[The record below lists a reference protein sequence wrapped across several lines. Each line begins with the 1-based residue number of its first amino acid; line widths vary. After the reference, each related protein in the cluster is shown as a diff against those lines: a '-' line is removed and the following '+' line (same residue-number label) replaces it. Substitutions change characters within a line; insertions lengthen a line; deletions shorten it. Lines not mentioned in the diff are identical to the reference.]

1 MARKVRQMRRKGKHV
16 GLVPAPVTTAPDIDA
31 RVALIQALI
40 PVALDKV
47 MEELQADVERLAG
60 TRYARDG
67 RLPGHVRWTRQRGSV
82 YLADQKLPIEVPRVR
97 DRHRHVEVPLP
108 TYERLQQPRTGDTG
122 LLHKV
127 LGGLS
132 TREYERCAEAVPEAF
147 GLSAST
153 VSRRF
158 KRASARK
165 RRALMERPLDGYD
178 LVALLLDG
186 KTFAED
192 EMVTAV
198 GVTMTGE
205 KVLLGFVQTA
215 TENRKVCAA
224 FLRELVERGLQIEAG
239 LLVVTDGA
247 KGLHAAVREVC
258 GSAALLQRC
267 QWHKRENVLQY
278 LPDRHR
284 STFRRKLQAAYEQ
297 PTYEAAKRALSKLRG
312 ELTLLNASA
321 AASLDDGL
329 EDTLTLHRLGVF
341 AELGTSLKTT
351 NALESIHACVESRT
365 AKVDHWKNSE
375 QKQRWLAT
383 ALLDLEPRLRRIRN
397 YRALPLLREAI
408 KRQIQ
413 GVKKSAA

>member
-1 MARKVRQMRRKGKHV
+1 MP
-16 GLVPAPVTTAPDIDA
+16 VPTTAAPDLDT

-40 PVALDKV
+40 PVALERV
-47 MEELQADVERLAG
+47 QEELTADVKRLAG
-60 TRYARDG
+60 ERYARED
-67 RLPGHVRWTRQRGSV
+67 RLPGHVRWTHQRGSI
-82 YLADQKLPIEVPRVR
+82 YLADQKLPIAVPRVR
-97 DRHRHVEVPLP
+97 DRLRNQEVPLP
-108 TYERLQQPRTGDTG
+108 TYERLQQPRALDTG

-165 RRALMERPLDGYD
+165 LRELTERRLESYD
-178 LVALLLDG
+178 LVALILDG

-192 EMVTAV
+192 EMVAAV
-198 GVTMTGE
+198 GVTITGE

-224 FLRELVERGLQIEAG
+224 FLRELAERGLRVDLG

-247 KGLHAAVREVC
+247 KGLHAAVREVF
-258 GSAALLQRC
+258 GAAALLQRC
-267 QWHKRENVLQY
+267 QWHKRENVLAY

-284 STFRRKLQAAYEQ
+284 APFRRKLQAAYEQ
-297 PTYEAAKRALSKLRG
+297 ATYEAAKRALGKVRA
-312 ELTLLNASA
+312 ELVLLNASA
-321 AASLDDGL
+321 SASLDEGL
-329 EDTLTLHRLGVF
+329 EETLTLHRLGVF
-341 AELGTSLKTT
+341 RELGTSLKTT
-351 NALESIHACVESRT
+351 NALESIHARVESRT
-365 AKVDHWKNSE
+365 AKVDHWRNSD

-383 ALLDLEPRLRRIRN
+383 ALLDLEPTLRRIKN
-397 YRALPLLREAI
+397 YRALPLLREAL
-408 KRQIQ
+408 KRQLE
-413 GVKKSAA
+413 GLKKSAA

>member
-1 MARKVRQMRRKGKHV
+1 MARKVRQIRRKGKDIGIV
-16 GLVPAPVTTAPDIDA
+16 PVPAATAPDWST
-31 RVALIQALI
+31 RMALIQALI
-40 PVALDKV
+40 PVALEKV
-47 MEELQADVERLAG
+47 EEELQADVARLAG
-60 TRYARDG
+60 ERYVREG
-67 RLPGHVRWTRQRGSV
+67 RLPGHVRWPPQRGSI
-82 YLADQKLPIEVPRVR
+82 YLADQKIPIEVPRVR
-97 DRHRHVEVPLP
+97 DRLRNQEVPLP
-108 TYERLQQPRTGDTG
+108 TYERLQAPRALDSG

-158 KRASARK
+158 KRASAK
-165 RRALMERPLDGYD
+165 KLQELTDRRLESYD

-192 EMVTAV
+192 EMVSAV
-198 GVTMTGE
+198 GVTITGE

-224 FLRELVERGLQIEAG
+224 FLRTLLERGLRVELG

-247 KGLHAAVREVC
+247 KGRHAAVREVFD
-258 GSAALLQRC
+258 GAAVLQRC
-267 QWHKRENVLQY
+267 QWHTRENVVAY
-278 LPDRHR
+278 LPERHR
-284 STFRRKLQAAYEQ
+284 APFRRKLQAAYDQ
-297 PTYEAAKRALSKLRG
+297 PTYEAAKRALGKIRA
-312 ELTLLNASA
+312 ELALLNASA
-321 AASLDDGL
+321 VASFDEGFD
-329 EDTLTLHRLGVF
+329 ETLTLHRLGVF
-341 AELGTSLKTT
+341 AQLGTSLKTT
-351 NALESIHACVESRT
+351 NAIESIHARVESRT

-375 QKQRWLAT
+375 QKQRWVAT

-408 KRQIQ
+408 KRQLQ
-413 GVKKSAA
+413 GLKKSAA

>member
-1 MARKVRQMRRKGKHV
+1 MARKVRQIGRKGKDV
-16 GLVPAPVTTAPDIDA
+16 SLRAVPVTAAPDLDS

-47 MEELQADVERLAG
+47 HEALKEEIQSLAG
-60 TRYARDG
+60 ERYARTG
-67 RLPGHVRWTRQRGSV
+67 RQPGHVRWTSQRGSI
-82 YLADQKLPIEVPRVR
+82 YLADQKIPIQVPRVR
-97 DRHRHVEVPLP
+97 DRLRNQEVPLQI
-108 TYERLQQPRTGDTG
+108 YERLQQPRALDTG

-165 RRALMERPLDGYD
+165 LRELTERRLEGYD

-198 GVTMTGE
+198 GVTITGE

-215 TENRKVCAA
+215 TENRKVSAA
-224 FLRELVERGLQIEAG
+224 FLRELVERGLRIDVG

-247 KGLHAAVREVC
+247 KGLHAAVREVF
-258 GSAALLQRC
+258 GTAAVLQRC
-267 QWHKRENVLQY
+267 QWHKRENVLEY
-278 LPDRHR
+278 LPERHR
-284 STFRRKLQAAYEQ
+284 ATIRRKLQAAYEQ
-297 PTYEAAKRALSKLRG
+297 PTYEAAKRALGKVRA
-312 ELTLLNASA
+312 ELVLLNASA
-321 AASLDDGL
+321 VASLDEGL
-329 EDTLTLHRLGVF
+329 DETLTLHRLGVF
-341 AELGTSLKTT
+341 RELGTSLKTT
-351 NALESIHACVESRT
+351 NAIESIHARVESRT

-397 YRALPLLREAI
+397 YRALPLLRQAL
-408 KRQIQ
+408 KRQLEEA
-413 GVKKSAA
+413 KKSAA

>member
-1 MARKVRQMRRKGKHV
+1 MARKVRQIRRKGKHV
-16 GLVPAPVTTAPDIDA
+16 GPVPVPVTAAPDIDA

-40 PVALDKV
+40 PVGLERV
-47 MEELQADVERLAG
+47 RELLQEDVEHLAG
-60 TRYARDG
+60 QWYQREG
-67 RLPGHVRWTRQRGSV
+67 RQPGYVRWTSQRGSI
-82 YLADQKLPIEVPRVR
+82 YLADQKLPITVPRVR
-97 DRHRHVEVPLP
+97 DRLRDQEVPLQS
-108 TYERLQQPRTGDTG
+108 YERLQRPRAVDMG

-158 KRASARK
+158 IRASARK
-165 RRALMERPLDGYD
+165 LRELSERRLEGYD
-178 LVALLLDG
+178 LVALMLDG

-192 EMVTAV
+192 EMVVAV
-198 GVTMTGE
+198 GVTITGE

-224 FLRELVERGLQIEAG
+224 FLRELVERGLRFDLG

-247 KGLHAAVREVC
+247 KGLQAAVREVFE
-258 GSAALLQRC
+258 AAAVLQRC
-267 QWHKRENVLQY
+267 QWHKRENVLEY
-278 LPDRHR
+278 LPERHR
-284 STFRRKLQAAYEQ
+284 ATFRRKLQAAYEH
-297 PTYEAAKRALSKLRG
+297 PTYEKAKRALGKVRA
-312 ELTLLNASA
+312 ELVLLNASA
-321 AASLDDGL
+321 AASLDEGL
-329 EDTLTLHRLGVF
+329 EETLTLHRLGIF
-341 AELGTSLKTT
+341 HELGTSLKTT
-351 NALESIHACVESRT
+351 NALESIHARVESRT
-365 AKVDHWKNSE
+365 AKVDHWRNSE

-408 KRQIQ
+408 RRQLET
-413 GVKKSAA
+413 KKSAA

>member
-1 MARKVRQMRRKGKHV
+1 MP
-16 GLVPAPVTTAPDIDA
+16 VPAATAPDWST
-31 RVALIQALI
+31 RLALIQALI
-40 PVALDKV
+40 PVALEKV
-47 MEELQADVERLAG
+47 EEELQADVARLAG
-60 TRYARDG
+60 ERYVREG
-67 RLPGHVRWTRQRGSV
+67 RLPGHVRWTAQRGSI
-82 YLADQKLPIEVPRVR
+82 YLADQKIPIAVPRVR
-97 DRHRHVEVPLP
+97 DRLRNQEVPLP
-108 TYERLQQPRTGDTG
+108 TYERLQAPRGLDSG

-132 TREYERCAEAVPEAF
+132 TREYERCAEAVPAAF

-158 KRASARK
+158 KRASAK
-165 RRALMERPLDGYD
+165 KLQELTDRRLESYD

-192 EMVTAV
+192 EMVSAV
-198 GVTMTGE
+198 GVTITGE

-224 FLRELVERGLQIEAG
+224 FLRTLLERGLRVELG

-247 KGLHAAVREVC
+247 KGLHAAVREVFD
-258 GSAALLQRC
+258 GAAVLQRC
-267 QWHKRENVLQY
+267 QWHKRENVVAY
-278 LPDRHR
+278 LPERHR
-284 STFRRKLQAAYEQ
+284 ATFRRKLQAAYEQ
-297 PTYEAAKRALSKLRG
+297 PTYEAAKRALGKIRA
-312 ELTLLNASA
+312 ELALLNASA
-321 AASLDDGL
+321 VASFDEGFD
-329 EDTLTLHRLGVF
+329 ETLTLHRLGVF

-351 NALESIHACVESRT
+351 NALESIHARVESRT

-408 KRQIQ
+408 KRQLQ
-413 GVKKSAA
+413 GLKKSAA

>member
-1 MARKVRQMRRKGKHV
+1 MARKVRQMRRKGKDIGIV
-16 GLVPAPVTTAPDIDA
+16 PVPAATAPDWST
-31 RVALIQALI
+31 RLALIQALI
-40 PVALDKV
+40 PVALEKV
-47 MEELQADVERLAG
+47 EEELQADVARLAG
-60 TRYARDG
+60 ERYVREG
-67 RLPGHVRWTRQRGSV
+67 RLPGHVRWTAQRGSI
-82 YLADQKLPIEVPRVR
+82 YLADQKIPIAVPRVR
-97 DRHRHVEVPLP
+97 DRLRNQEVPLP
-108 TYERLQQPRTGDTG
+108 TYERLQAPRGLDSG

-132 TREYERCAEAVPEAF
+132 TREYERCAEAVPAAF

-158 KRASARK
+158 KRASAK
-165 RRALMERPLDGYD
+165 KLQELTDRRLESYD

-192 EMVTAV
+192 EMVSAV
-198 GVTMTGE
+198 GVTITGE

-224 FLRELVERGLQIEAG
+224 FLRTLLERGLRVELG

-247 KGLHAAVREVC
+247 KGLHAAVREVFD
-258 GSAALLQRC
+258 GAAVLQRC
-267 QWHKRENVLQY
+267 QWHKRENVVAY
-278 LPDRHR
+278 LPERHR
-284 STFRRKLQAAYEQ
+284 ATFRRKLQAAYEQ
-297 PTYEAAKRALSKLRG
+297 PTYEAAKRALGKIRA
-312 ELTLLNASA
+312 ELALLNASA
-321 AASLDDGL
+321 VASFDEGFD
-329 EDTLTLHRLGVF
+329 ETLTLHRLGVF

-351 NALESIHACVESRT
+351 NALESIHARVESRT

-408 KRQIQ
+408 KRQLQ
-413 GVKKSAA
+413 GLKKSAA